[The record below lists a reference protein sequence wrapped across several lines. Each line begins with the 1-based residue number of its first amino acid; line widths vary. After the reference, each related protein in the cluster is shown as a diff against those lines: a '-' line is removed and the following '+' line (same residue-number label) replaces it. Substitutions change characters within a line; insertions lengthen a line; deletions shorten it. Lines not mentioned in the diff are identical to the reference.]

1 MPGNTIVDGG
11 ELHGVVRQFLDG
23 ELAAVE
29 RDVVEEGFSPSRSI
43 WLGEE
48 TSFVVVSWC
57 APKTWEYPFA
67 HKLHVVDLL
76 FAKAP

>member
-1 MPGNTIVDGG
+1 MPGNAVVDGG
-11 ELHGVVRQFLDG
+11 ELHGVVRRFLDR

-57 APKTWEYPFA
+57 APKAWEYPLA